1 MLKMKN
7 DFDVIRTLTHGSQT
21 SVELSIENDEDLLE
35 PFVASE
41 LGRKKLIWSSTSF
54 CLVFLLKL
62 VTDNGALSEELED
75 EIELEDFQLPSL
87 SDEGAIEYIAGYIT
101 YKVDIVYIW

>member
-1 MLKMKN
+1 M
-7 DFDVIRTLTHGSQT
+7 
-21 SVELSIENDEDLLE
+21 
-35 PFVASE
+35 
-41 LGRKKLIWSSTSF
+41 
-54 CLVFLLKL
+54 VFLLKL

-101 YKVDIVYIW
+101 RKVHTSYISFSLRVRAIYFQFL